1 MKKDTQRRIES
12 YQERLPRIKEK
23 IGAAGVGLLIAT
35 VMAASATFAWVTL
48 SKAPE
53 VSNMATNLSA
63 NGSLEIA
70 LSKPNG
76 SLPDEVDI
84 DEGITGSSSITS
96 TNLQWGNLVNLSDPS
111 YGFEN
116 LVLRPA
122 ELNSVALLTNPL
134 KGAVYASDGRIS
146 TLDTNYA
153 YTKWDTELGKFK
165 TTGSNDGFGVR
176 AISSYKEEITG
187 SDTDARLQEKLQ
199 TLLNAINNV
208 ESVYS
213 DSQSGVAANFKAL
226 GGMISTYAQDKVNAT
241 LSSPTDTSLSGYL
254 SDMLKCY
261 QAVEQAMVAQKDA
274 YVAQANLQQ
283 YLYTKANPGT
293 TFTELKWEQLEAN
306 HAQYNAASATEQS
319 KNKTIS
325 LVGLSTFITDL
336 NKLQKDV
343 GYIQEYRDDYI
354 NNQTE
359 YKWNSG
365 APSGKPQLSTMVSDL
380 VHYSTMT
387 IDLDNNGKET
397 VVVKLGKDNISSL
410 MSANGKDRNV
420 YVYDGILKNF
430 EQLAV
435 SPAHRLNGNA
445 ACTVKIKAVMS
456 ITVYGHAYTKAEGN
470 ATFQVGANNTMN
482 QARNSTTANMVG
494 VDTYGMVLDLWF
506 RTNAEQTCLTLEG
519 AAVKDTETGTIL
531 RYDGVNRIWGKTDQS
546 GVLTTE
552 STTQGGGS
560 CYVYYADNPDD
571 MNRSLRLLRAMR
583 VTFVDQKG
591 EELATAEMDTENYY
605 AVNGRITVP
614 LVLDPTTKTT
624 YTYKND
630 LNEDVLGR
638 AITTLYTDQ
647 PQRISAIVY
656 LNGNDL
662 TNDDVLAANEIQ
674 GQLNVQFGSSAA
686 LKSIGNNELMDDVR
700 TVTAEVVGKTEIDYD
715 NRLSDEDLKTRVK
728 VNITG
733 VEPTKVEAFFVRA
746 INSTQG
752 SREETMTFTKADDGW
767 YSTYQFKA
775 PGTYY
780 LRNIRVNDVDYPLT
794 DNIPKVE
801 VKGFALE
808 SVTWGESTDE
818 ITVYTSDTSYTES
831 VTVKFATNDVNKMP
845 STVEARFERQDGN
858 YVSVPMTYSSS
869 QGRWTGTANITLS
882 GQYTL
887 RYLAFNGLLVDLVNK
902 NMEKKIDLK
911 LGMYVQVTH
920 DTGTLNDRFETGKT
934 FTKSLHVKIFDNS
947 NTELKALENAKL
959 YYSGNGSALF
969 GADSNLTWNETMEW
983 YDATLPI
990 TRAGRYTFRSVEV
1003 QGNALTRCDG
1013 DAPVYTVVSPEP
1025 PEFVQDS
1032 QATYYQETQFAPLSY
1047 DAFIDHVGIRN
1058 GDAATITAVVY
1069 NELSGQYYTV
1079 NNRDGSMSLEN
1090 AGWVINLPTYT
1101 TELDAD
1107 GNPISGAKY
1116 TQEGKWSLVA
1126 LSLTDCYDSSSTFR
1140 GDENPIIW
1148 AGTDAAAQA
1157 YLQQNGLTATESYDL
1172 SKLST
1177 TVSCTLNVTMEPGT
1191 TALGSKSADF
1201 MTRHSVKGTGMQVR
1215 LTNDAGVAIPASKI
1229 SNVVLTIQYT
1239 PPTKDASYG
1248 YKVQSTANLSYEIR
1262 LNSQNNDTGYRTVS
1276 LVNGAADMDWQY
1288 VGEYRVQSLQVN
1300 VGGVT
1305 QTFQPGEHGV
1315 PEKYTVT
1322 SKGPTAD
1329 NIELVDVRQNTKEL
1343 GRDGTTPTGEFLGTY
1358 TPSIAA
1364 RVRVKTNDARDN
1376 TDKVI
1381 LDDVSMSVQLTHQ
1394 GGSAQNGG
1402 YTFTSSK
1409 YTTVNLPMTAS
1420 DNTYNTTTASPLLAG
1435 TYAGVLTAQIGSV
1448 TKTYNLENISVYS
1461 VTPELK
1467 VTGVNPGTGETF
1479 SVNTDT
1485 SDNGYKWNANNI
1497 VQVQNYF
1504 SDYLAAVYIKAE
1516 ENDSFDNQADLG
1528 CNIADYT
1535 VPKVTLTII
1544 GGGKFDSATVTIPNA
1559 SKTDSPAV
1567 FNFTSGGTTQTVDIG
1582 AISEDKVKVAEGSI
1596 WTGWE
1601 AVYVTYQNQHPVG
1614 EYMVQQIS
1622 MTKDGD
1628 LYTVSLKNSV
1638 TIREKSVAPP
1648 TIQYVAA
1655 EDPDF
1660 TTPET
1665 VVSKD
1670 GAPFTIKLP
1679 TSIGKKSEQKK
1690 EADIDLDQITDWS
1703 SSEKPTITMYVGTGS
1718 EFSATHGFLS
1728 KTWTGKITY
1737 SYDIYQ
1743 QKTVTYTGPEIT
1755 TKTYLVSVGLVGW
1768 NINGKTYS
1776 PGEEFTVDGVVTAT
1790 PVIDTLDSEPKIFL
1804 EDKTEKARPVYSVTT
1819 ITKNGTTTTKQEEK
1833 ITNGPRTGEAG
1844 LSLFPKLK
1852 TKMNA
1857 YSENYPQGEN
1867 NIYKATPP
1875 DVGETRTPVE
1885 MLQV

>member
-1 MKKDTQRRIES
+1 
-12 YQERLPRIKEK
+12 
-23 IGAAGVGLLIAT
+23 
-35 VMAASATFAWVTL
+35 
-48 SKAPE
+48 
-53 VSNMATNLSA
+53 
-63 NGSLEIA
+63 
-70 LSKPNG
+70 
-76 SLPDEVDI
+76 
-84 DEGITGSSSITS
+84 
-96 TNLQWGNLVNLSDPS
+96 
-111 YGFEN
+111 
-116 LVLRPA
+116 
-122 ELNSVALLTNPL
+122 
-134 KGAVYASDGRIS
+134 
-146 TLDTNYA
+146 
-153 YTKWDTELGKFK
+153 
-165 TTGSNDGFGVR
+165 
-176 AISSYKEEITG
+176 
-187 SDTDARLQEKLQ
+187 
-199 TLLNAINNV
+199 
-208 ESVYS
+208 
-213 DSQSGVAANFKAL
+213 
-226 GGMISTYAQDKVNAT
+226 
-241 LSSPTDTSLSGYL
+241 
-254 SDMLKCY
+254 
-261 QAVEQAMVAQKDA
+261 
-274 YVAQANLQQ
+274 
-283 YLYTKANPGT
+283 
-293 TFTELKWEQLEAN
+293 
-306 HAQYNAASATEQS
+306 
-319 KNKTIS
+319 
-325 LVGLSTFITDL
+325 
-336 NKLQKDV
+336 
-343 GYIQEYRDDYI
+343 
-354 NNQTE
+354 
-359 YKWNSG
+359 
-365 APSGKPQLSTMVSDL
+365 
-380 VHYSTMT
+380 
-387 IDLDNNGKET
+387 
-397 VVVKLGKDNISSL
+397 
-410 MSANGKDRNV
+410 
-420 YVYDGILKNF
+420 
-430 EQLAV
+430 
-435 SPAHRLNGNA
+435 
-445 ACTVKIKAVMS
+445 
-456 ITVYGHAYTKAEGN
+456 
-470 ATFQVGANNTMN
+470 
-482 QARNSTTANMVG
+482 
-494 VDTYGMVLDLWF
+494 
-506 RTNAEQTCLTLEG
+506 
-519 AAVKDTETGTIL
+519 
-531 RYDGVNRIWGKTDQS
+531 
-546 GVLTTE
+546 
-552 STTQGGGS
+552 
-560 CYVYYADNPDD
+560 

-700 TVTAEVVGKTEIDYD
+700 TVTAEVDKTEINYD

-780 LRNIRVNDVDYPLT
+780 LRNIRVNGVDYPLT

-845 STVEARFERQDGN
+845 STVEARFESQDGN

-882 GQYTL
+882 GEYTL
-887 RYLAFNGLLVDLVNK
+887 RYLIFNNRFVDLATK
-902 NMEKKIDLK
+902 NMTKKMDLK

-920 DTGTLNDRFETGKT
+920 DTGTLNDRFEAGKT

-990 TRAGRYTFRSVEV
+990 TRAGRYTFQSVEV

-1032 QATYYQETQFAPLSY
+1032 QATYYQETQFAPLSN
-1047 DAFIDHVGIRN
+1047 DAFIDHVGIKN

-1069 NELSGQYYTV
+1069 NDISGQYYTV
-1079 NNRDGSMSLEN
+1079 NNRDGNMPLEK

-1107 GNPISGAKY
+1107 GKPISDAKY

-1148 AGTDAAAQA
+1148 AGTDAAAQT
-1157 YLQQNGLTATESYDL
+1157 YLEQNGLTATESYDL

-1177 TVSCTLNVTMEPGT
+1177 TVSCSLNVTMKPGT
-1191 TALGSKSADF
+1191 TALGSKNADF

-1215 LTNDAGVAIPASKI
+1215 LTNDAGVVIPASKKSKVYLNI
-1229 SNVVLTIQYT
+1229 HYI
-1239 PPTKDASYG
+1239 PPTDDASYG
-1248 YKVQSTANLSYEIR
+1248 YKVQSGADMTYQIQ
-1262 LNSQNNDTGYRTVS
+1262 LNTQDNDTGYRTVS
-1276 LVNGAADMDWQY
+1276 LVNGAVDMDWQY

-1305 QTFQPGEHGV
+1305 QTFQPGEHGI

-1381 LDDVSMSVQLTHQ
+1381 LDAVSMSVQLKHQ

-1402 YTFTSSK
+1402 YTFDSSQ
-1409 YTTVNLPMTAS
+1409 YATVNLAMEAS
-1420 DNTYNTTTASPLLAG
+1420 GNTYNTITASPLLAG
-1435 TYAGVLTAQIGSV
+1435 TYAGVLTANIGSV
-1448 TKTYNLENISVYS
+1448 TKTYNLDNISVYS

-1467 VTGVNPGTGETF
+1467 VAGVNPGTETRF
-1479 SVNTDT
+1479 SINTDT
-1485 SDNGYKWNANNI
+1485 SSEGYKWNANNI

-1504 SDYLAAVYIKAE
+1504 SDYLATVYIEAY
-1516 ENDSFDNQADLG
+1516 ENSSFDNSG
-1528 CNIADYT
+1528 EVPWTITDYS
-1535 VPKVTLTII
+1535 VPQVTLSISK
-1544 GGGKFDSATVTIPNA
+1544 GGKFDTATVTIPNA
-1559 SKTDSPAV
+1559 SKSDSPSV
-1567 FNFTSGGTTQTVDIG
+1567 FNFTSSAATQTADVG
-1582 AISEDKVKVAEGSI
+1582 CTSEDKIKIDNGFA
-1596 WTGWE
+1596 GWG
-1601 AVYVTYQNQHPVG
+1601 AKYVTYQVQHPAG
-1614 EYMVQQIS
+1614 EQVVSQMNV
-1622 MTKDGD
+1622 TKGSDT
-1628 LYTVSLKNSV
+1628 YTVTLQNPV
-1638 TIREKSVAPP
+1638 TVREKSVAPP
-1648 TIQYVAA
+1648 TIQYAAA
-1655 EDPDF
+1655 EDYPSF
-1660 TTPET
+1660 EKPET
-1665 VVSKD
+1665 VVSPD
-1670 GAPFTIKLP
+1670 GAPITVTLPSYIGKQSVQREEPDIDITVPGAIQWTSTETSKTIGVYKGTGEIEKKHDWKKGTWTAKLP
-1679 TSIGKKSEQKK
+1679 Y
-1690 EADIDLDQITDWS
+1690 L
-1703 SSEKPTITMYVGTGS
+1703 
-1718 EFSATHGFLS
+1718 
-1728 KTWTGKITY
+1728 
-1737 SYDIYQ
+1737 YDIYKTTTTTYVGPVVTTTTYQ
-1743 QKTVTYTGPEIT
+1743 TWVGVTEWMINGQRYDPGSEYTVT
-1755 TKTYLVSVGLVGW
+1755 
-1768 NINGKTYS
+1768 
-1776 PGEEFTVDGVVTAT
+1776 GVVTAFPIIGELT
-1790 PVIDTLDSEPKIFL
+1790 GEGRIEIGNPQQQ
-1804 EDKTEKARPVYSVTT
+1804 RPRYEIVTT
-1819 ITKNGTTTTKQEEK
+1819 TYIGEKKKEEEK
-1833 ITNGPRTGEAG
+1833 HKRKVFEPGDGEFG
-1844 LSLFPKLK
+1844 FTYKP
-1852 TKMNA
+1852 
-1857 YSENYPQGEN
+1857 ENFRPDSSYIYEN
-1867 NIYKATPP
+1867 TAPS
-1875 DVGETRTPVE
+1875 VGTVRNPTDGYYMMDP
-1885 MLQV
+1885 

>member
-84 DEGITGSSSITS
+84 DEGAGITGGSSITS

-134 KGAVYASDGRIS
+134 KGAVYASDGRIT

-213 DSQSGVAANFKAL
+213 DSKNGVAANFKAL

-261 QAVEQAMVAQKDA
+261 QAVERAMVTQKDA

-293 TFTELKWEQLEAN
+293 KFTELKWEQLEAN

-410 MSANGKDRNV
+410 MSANGKVRNV

-445 ACTVKIKAVMS
+445 ACTVKITAIMS

-700 TVTAEVVGKTEIDYD
+700 TVTAEVDKTEINYD

-831 VTVKFATNDVNKMP
+831 VTVKFATNEVNKMP

-1107 GNPISGAKY
+1107 GKPISGAKY

-1191 TALGSKSADF
+1191 TALGSRSADF

-1215 LTNDAGVAIPASKI
+1215 LTNDAGVVIPASKI
-1229 SNVVLTIQYT
+1229 SDVLLTIQYT
-1239 PPTKDASYG
+1239 PPTTDASYG
-1248 YKVQSTANLSYEIR
+1248 YKVQSTASLTYQIH
-1262 LNSQNNDTGYRTVS
+1262 LNTQDNDTGGRTVS

-1329 NIELVDVRQNTKEL
+1329 NIELVDVRQRTKEL

-1364 RVRVKTNDARDN
+1364 RVQVKTNDARDN

-1402 YTFTSSK
+1402 YTFTSSQ
-1409 YTTVNLPMTAS
+1409 YTTVNLAMEAS
-1420 DNTYNTTTASPLLAG
+1420 GNTYNTITASPLLAG
-1435 TYAGVLTAQIGSV
+1435 TYAGVLTAKIGSV
-1448 TKTYNLENISVYS
+1448 TKTYNLDNISVYS

-1485 SDNGYKWNANNI
+1485 SAEGYKWNANNI

-1504 SDYLAAVYIKAE
+1504 TDYLAAVYIKAE
-1516 ENDSFDNQADLG
+1516 ENDSFENHDYAG
-1528 CNIADYT
+1528 WTIANYS
-1535 VPKVTLTII
+1535 VPQVTLSISK
-1544 GGGKFDSATVTIPNA
+1544 GGKFDTATVTIPNA
-1559 SKTDSPAV
+1559 SKSDSPSV
-1567 FNFTSGGTTQTVDIG
+1567 FNFTSSAVTQTADVG
-1582 AISEDKVKVAEGSI
+1582 CTSENQVKVKSGVLGI
-1596 WTGWE
+1596 GDI
-1601 AVYVTYQNQHPVG
+1601 YVTYQMQHPAG
-1614 EYMVQQIS
+1614 EQVVSQMNV
-1622 MTKDGD
+1622 TKGSDT
-1628 LYTVSLKNSV
+1628 YTVTLQNPV
-1638 TIREKSVAPP
+1638 TVREKSVAPP
-1648 TIQYVAA
+1648 AIQYAAA
-1655 EDPDF
+1655 EESGF
-1660 TTPET
+1660 TTPEAVT
-1665 VVSKD
+1665 SKD
-1670 GAPFTIKLP
+1670 GAAFTVKLP
-1679 TSIGKKSEQKK
+1679 TSIGEK
-1690 EADIDLDQITDWS
+1690 ENRDWQETDVDIDAVEWS
-1703 SSEKPTITMYVGTGS
+1703 SKTTEKLVCIGNGQT
-1718 EFSATHGFLS
+1718 
-1728 KTWTGKITY
+1728 TGKVEFDGFGWGTKKYTCAMTYTYDTYKIT
-1737 SYDIYQ
+1737 
-1743 QKTVTYTGPEIT
+1743 TVTKTSPLVT
-1755 TKTYLVSVGLVGW
+1755 TTTYQVWMGLIGW
-1768 NINGKTYS
+1768 NINGQEYK
-1776 PGEEFTVDGVVTAT
+1776 PGAEYTVNGVVTAI
-1790 PVIDTLDSEPKIFL
+1790 PIIGVL
-1804 EDKTEKARPVYSVTT
+1804 EDRGKTPLGNPKTSSMIREEITTVNAGKKNNDKDETKTVEVGLRADAPGVNAFKFDKNYANHVPSGYEYVTT
-1819 ITKNGTTTTKQEEK
+1819 APTIG
-1833 ITNGPRTGEAG
+1833 
-1844 LSLFPKLK
+1844 
-1852 TKMNA
+1852 
-1857 YSENYPQGEN
+1857 
-1867 NIYKATPP
+1867 
-1875 DVGETRTPVE
+1875 VVTREYWTE
-1885 MLQV
+1885 

>member
-84 DEGITGSSSITS
+84 DEGAGITGGSSITS

-134 KGAVYASDGRIS
+134 KGAVYASDGRIT

-213 DSQSGVAANFKAL
+213 DSKSGVVANFKAL
-226 GGMISTYAQDKVNAT
+226 GGMISKYAQDKIDKT
-241 LSSPTDTSLSGYL
+241 SSSLSSYL
-254 SDMLKCY
+254 GNMLKCY

-293 TFTELKWEQLEAN
+293 TFNELNWEQLDAN
-306 HAQYNAASATEQS
+306 DAQYNAASATEQS

-325 LVGLSTFITDL
+325 LVGLSAFIKDL
-336 NKLQKDV
+336 KTLQDDV
-343 GYIQEYRDDYI
+343 GYIQGYISDYQK
-354 NNQTE
+354 NRTE

-365 APSGKPQLSTMVSDL
+365 APDDKPQISTMVAHL
-380 VHYSTMT
+380 VDYTTMT
-387 IDLDNNGKET
+387 IDLEDNGTETPIIQLQNNPTGVLNARGKHR
-397 VVVKLGKDNISSL
+397 K
-410 MSANGKDRNV
+410 V
-420 YVYDGILKNF
+420 YVYKGILKNF
-430 EQLAV
+430 EQLAI
-435 SPAHRLNGNA
+435 SQGHRLNGDA
-445 ACTVKIKAVMS
+445 ECTVSVKAFGLNV
-456 ITVYGHAYTKAEGN
+456 TVYGHAYTKAEGN

-700 TVTAEVVGKTEIDYD
+700 TVTAEVVGETEIDYD
-715 NRLSDEDLKTRVK
+715 NRLSDEELKTTVK

-733 VEPTKVEAFFVRA
+733 VEPKKVEAFFVRA

-780 LRNIRVNDVDYPLT
+780 LRNIRVNGVDYPLT

-882 GQYTL
+882 GEYTL

-902 NMEKKIDLK
+902 NMDKKMDLK

-947 NTELKALENAKL
+947 NTELRALENARL

-1013 DAPVYTVVSPEP
+1013 DAPVYTVISPEP

-1032 QATYYQETQFAPLSY
+1032 QATYYQETQFAPLSN
-1047 DAFIDHVGIRN
+1047 DAFIDHVGIKN

-1069 NELSGQYYTV
+1069 NDISGQYYTV
-1079 NNRDGSMSLEN
+1079 NNRDGNMPLEN

-1101 TELDAD
+1101 TDLDAD
-1107 GNPISGAKY
+1107 GKPISDAKY

-1148 AGTDAAAQA
+1148 AGTDAAART
-1157 YLQQNGLTATESYDL
+1157 YLEQNGLTATESYDL

-1177 TVSCTLNVTMEPGT
+1177 TVSCSLNVTMKPGT

-1215 LTNDAGVAIPASKI
+1215 LTNDAGVAIPASKV
-1229 SNVVLTIQYT
+1229 SDVLLTIRYI
-1239 PPTKDASYG
+1239 PPTDDASYG
-1248 YKVQSTANLSYEIR
+1248 YKVQSGASMTYQIK
-1262 LNSQNNDTGYRTVS
+1262 LNTQNNDTGDRTVS

-1305 QTFQPGEHGV
+1305 QTFQPSEHDI

-1329 NIELVDVRQNTKEL
+1329 NIELVDVQQLTKEL

-1364 RVRVKTNDARDN
+1364 RVQVKTNDDRDN

-1381 LDDVSMSVQLTHQ
+1381 LDDVSMSVQLKHQ

-1402 YTFTSSK
+1402 YTFTSSQ
-1409 YTTVNLPMTAS
+1409 YATVNLAMEAS
-1420 DNTYNTTTASPLLAG
+1420 GNTYNTITASPLLAG
-1435 TYAGVLTAQIGSV
+1435 TYAGVLTAKIGEV
-1448 TKTYNLENISVYS
+1448 VITHGLESNISVYS

-1467 VTGVNPGTGETF
+1467 VAGVNPGTGETF

-1485 SDNGYKWNANNI
+1485 SAEGYKWNENYI
-1497 VQVQNYF
+1497 IQVQNYF
-1504 SDYLAAVYIKAE
+1504 TDYLAAVYIKAE
-1516 ENDSFDNQADLG
+1516 NSSSFAGSEHVDWTM
-1528 CNIADYT
+1528 ADYT
-1535 VPKVTLTII
+1535 LPKLTLQIDK
-1544 GGGKFDSATVTIPNA
+1544 GGKFDSAVVTIPNA
-1559 SKTDSPAV
+1559 SKADQPTV
-1567 FNFTSGGTTQTVDIG
+1567 YTFTPTGLKQTQDIGCTTEGKVTTYNPVGSLNDITATYQIQHPIGDQTVR
-1582 AISEDKVKVAEGSI
+1582 
-1596 WTGWE
+1596 
-1601 AVYVTYQNQHPVG
+1601 
-1614 EYMVQQIS
+1614 QIS
-1622 MTKDGD
+1622 VTKDGD
-1628 LYTVSLKNSV
+1628 NYTVTLQNSV

-1648 TIQYVAA
+1648 AIRYVAA
-1655 EDPDF
+1655 EESGF
-1660 TTPET
+1660 ITPEAVT
-1665 VVSKD
+1665 SKD
-1670 GAPFTIKLP
+1670 GAAFTVKLP
-1679 TSIGKKSEQKK
+1679 TSIGKKENRDWQ
-1690 EADIDLDQITDWS
+1690 ETDVDIDAPGVNWESKST
-1703 SSEKPTITMYVGTGS
+1703 EKLVCTGNKMKPGD
-1718 EFSATHGFLS
+1718 E
-1728 KTWTGKITY
+1728 TWTGGFWNRTYTRTMTYIYDAYKIT
-1737 SYDIYQ
+1737 
-1743 QKTVTYTGPEIT
+1743 TVTKTSPIVT
-1755 TKTYLVSVGLVGW
+1755 TTTYQVWMGLIGW
-1768 NINGKTYS
+1768 SINGQEYK
-1776 PGEEFTVDGVVTAT
+1776 PGAEYTVNGVVTAI
-1790 PVIDTLDSEPKIFL
+1790 PIIGVL
-1804 EDKTEKARPVYSVTT
+1804 EDQGKTPLGNPRTSRMIREVITTAKTDQVNGTPETKTAKASGFARP
-1819 ITKNGTTTTKQEEK
+1819 
-1833 ITNGPRTGEAG
+1833 GEADYKFDKNFANHVPSG
-1844 LSLFPKLK
+1844 YEYMTTAP
-1852 TKMNA
+1852 TIGVVT
-1857 YSENYPQGEN
+1857 SEYWTE
-1867 NIYKATPP
+1867 
-1875 DVGETRTPVE
+1875 
-1885 MLQV
+1885 